1 MILYSIIHLSLIFL
15 YSWIN
20 VWSLGYLGI
29 FTLILINLFYC
40 IILILHDLYYIWVYN
55 ISIEFTNFLWV
66 SLGNNIFIYWNFN
79 FDLFG
84 SILSFIIISG
94 AFFVIIFV
102 FIDMWDDKEGSNF
115 VINLGFFIIFMLIVT
130 NAGNLMLFY
139 LGWEGIGLTSLF
151 LVNFWS
157 ERVRSI
163 KASFKIFFINK
174 IGDVF
179 VMILICLLCN
189 FFGDLDFMVIN
200 SLTPLLL
207 NFQFLIGNISINT
220 TELLGVL
227 LLISGS
233 IKSAQ
238 YGFHIWLLEA
248 MEAPLG
254 ASALMHSS
262 TLVVSGLVLIYRL
275 SIFIELSSLS
285 QILMFLM
292 GSFSA
297 TSGSLIA
304 CFQYELKVIMAYST
318 ISNMGY
324 MFLLFS
330 IGAYYET
337 ILVMIL
343 HAYIKI
349 FMFLVVG
356 GIILHCNGCQDVRWM
371 GGLLLYIPSLWV
383 AYTCGGICLIGLP
396 YWSGYY
402 CKYYILS
409 ALSNSFVLFKGTEY
423 ILLLSYFL
431 TIFYVT
437 RAGYLIFLGPKN
449 GHRKIYR
456 IKPTSLLY
464 IFDLLLLMFII
475 LFSSYFWVNL
485 LYTSK
490 QVIFNNIFIK
500 SFYYFNYVINEISKE
515 LLYFWLIIYLLN
527 FAVILFWLLIS
538 INFSWNF
545 LKLWNI
551 LFFFFSLFFINYTIN
566 IIYLLNEGI

>member
-1 MILYSIIHLSLIFL
+1 MILYSIIHLSLVFF

-20 VWSLGYLGI
+20 IWSISYLGV
-29 FTLILINLFYC
+29 FSLILLNLFFC
-40 IILILHDLYYIWVYN
+40 SILVLSDLYYIWFYN
-55 ISIEFTNFLWV
+55 TSIEFINFLWV
-66 SLGNNIFIYWNFN
+66 DLGNNILIYWNFKL
-79 FDLFG
+79 DLFG
-84 SILSFIIISG
+84 AILSFIIVSG
-94 AFFVIIFV
+94 AFFVITFV
-102 FIDMWDDKEGSNF
+102 FVDMWDDKEGSNF

-130 NAGNLMLFY
+130 NAGNLMLFF

-151 LVNFWS
+151 LVSFWS
-157 ERVRSI
+157 DRVRGI

-174 IGDVF
+174 IGDF
-179 VMILICLLCN
+179 FLLILICLICN
-189 FFGDLDFMVIN
+189 FFGDFDFDVIN
-200 SLTPLLL
+200 ALAPLLI
-207 NFQFLIGNISINT
+207 NFNFRIGNITVNT
-220 TELLGVL
+220 TEFLGL
-227 LLISGS
+227 LLLLSGCV
-233 IKSAQ
+233 KSSQ

-297 TSGSLIA
+297 TAGSLIA

-330 IGAYYET
+330 LGAYYET

-371 GGLLLYIPSLWV
+371 GGLMSYIPVLWV
-383 AYTCGGICLIGLP
+383 AYVAGGVCLVGLP

-402 CKYYILS
+402 CKYYIMS

-423 ILLLSYFL
+423 VLLLSYFL
-431 TIFYVT
+431 TIIYVS

-456 IKPTSLLY
+456 LKPTSLFYFTDLF
-464 IFDLLLLMFII
+464 ILLLII
-475 LFSSYFWVNL
+475 LFSTYVWVNL

-490 QVIFNNIFIK
+490 QLIYNNIFIK
-500 SFYYFNYVINEISKE
+500 SFYYFNYITIEISKD

-527 FAVILFWLLIS
+527 FFVITFWFLIS
-538 INFSWNF
+538 LNFHWNF
-545 LKLWNI
+545 MKLWNFFI
-551 LFFFFSLFFINYTIN
+551 FFIFLFFLNFIIN
-566 IIYLLNEGI
+566 ITYMLNV